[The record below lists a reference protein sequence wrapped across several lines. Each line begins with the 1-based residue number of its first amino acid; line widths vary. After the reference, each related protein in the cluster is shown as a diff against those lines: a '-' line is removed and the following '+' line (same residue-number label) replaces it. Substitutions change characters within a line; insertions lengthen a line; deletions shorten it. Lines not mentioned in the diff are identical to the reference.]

1 MKNQN
6 LVYIMIVLGTLL
18 VTAYSCKEK
27 FDDNELNNLT
37 DIDGNVYNTV
47 TIGSQVWM
55 VENLK
60 VTKFNDGTVI
70 PYVTN
75 HLEWSDLE
83 SAGYCFYDNDLSNKN
98 TYGALYN
105 GYAVSNG
112 KLCPTGWHVPTN
124 KEWIIL
130 TDYLGGENIAGGKLK
145 EIGTKYW
152 SSPNEGA
159 SNETGFTALP
169 GGYRGTDNINSRQMK
184 TDGFWWSSSNVGYN
198 GAYYRQMR
206 STAKYVF
213 GEGGD
218 KATGKSVRCIKD

>member
-6 LVYIMIVLGTLL
+6 LVYLLIVLGTLL
-18 VTAYSCKEK
+18 VTEHSCKEK
-27 FDDNELNNLT
+27 FDDNEPNKLT

-47 TIGSQVWM
+47 TIGSQIWM

-75 HLEWSDLE
+75 QLEWSDLT
-83 SAGYCFYDNDLSNKN
+83 SSGYCFYDNNLSNKN
-98 TYGALYN
+98 IYGALYN
-105 GYAVSNG
+105 GYAVSTG

-145 EIGTKYW
+145 EIGTIHW

-159 SNETGFTALP
+159 TNETGYTALP
-169 GGYRGTDNINSRQMK
+169 GGYRSTSNINFRQIK
-184 TDGFWWSSSNVGYN
+184 TDGFWWSSTNFGYN

-206 STAKYVF
+206 SSFKYVF
-213 GEGGD
+213 GEGSG
-218 KATGKSVRCIKD
+218 KAAGFSVRCIKD